1 MSQPPTSDYAALPRS
16 AADHHAEAIGHA
28 ARAADLA
35 KQAREAWRRASAS
48 QTRAAAVGGGKWT
61 PAALLWAARYDI
73 EARDYAVAAD
83 VATLA
88 LQHSPDAETAKAL
101 HEVIVRAQGLIGGAP

>member
-1 MSQPPTSDYAALPRS
+1 MQPPTSDYAALPRS

-35 KQAREAWRRASAS
+35 RQSRRAWQQAS
-48 QTRAAAVGGGKWT
+48 LAARRAAGVGWTGKWD
-61 PAALLWAARYDI
+61 PKALLQSARYDI
-73 EARDYAVAAD
+73 EARDYSDAID
-83 VATLA
+83 TATSA
-88 LQHSPDAETAKAL
+88 LDYSPDAETAKAL